1 MDLVSATS
9 ADLAAPSR
17 EPLPHPLRRISGSWR
32 TTNAWADIW
41 EARGFSGPALLA
53 IRQAERKACLS
64 QRDKTMILFALMEP
78 EGGDQHTVFVD
89 GLLMSPG
96 TENYK
101 TPPSP
106 EFADQLRRFLD
117 GQLEISRNA

>member
-1 MDLVSATS
+1 
-9 ADLAAPSR
+9 
-17 EPLPHPLRRISGSWR
+17 
-32 TTNAWADIW
+32 
-41 EARGFSGPALLA
+41 
-53 IRQAERKACLS
+53 
-64 QRDKTMILFALMEP
+64 MILFALMEP

-101 TPPSP
+101 TPPSA

-117 GQLEISRNA
+117 RELDIARNS